1 MLYLV
6 IETFRNANPVPIGAR
21 FKSRGRMLP
30 EGLTY
35 QSSWIDPKNAR
46 CYQLMETQ
54 DLALLAAWT
63 KNWDDLVDFEIIPVQ
78 ASADYW
84 AKYHD
89 K

>member
-1 MLYLV
+1 MLYMV
-6 IETFRNANPVPIGAR
+6 IETFRNANPVPIGER

-46 CYQLMETQ
+46 CYQVMEAQ
-54 DLALLAAWT
+54 DPALLTAWT

-78 ASADYW
+78 TSGDYW
-84 AKYHD
+84 AQYHD